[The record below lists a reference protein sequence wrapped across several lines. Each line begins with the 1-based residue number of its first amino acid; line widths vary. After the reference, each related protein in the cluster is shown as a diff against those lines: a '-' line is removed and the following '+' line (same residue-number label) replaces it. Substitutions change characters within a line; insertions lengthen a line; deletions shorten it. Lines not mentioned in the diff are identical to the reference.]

1 MPVNKKY
8 EDILKA
14 ARELFWK
21 HGFRRISVEEI
32 CVNAKVSKMTFY
44 KFFPNKL
51 ELARCVFDVEAYKGV
66 LEFRS
71 LINEDISPAEKIHRM
86 LMMKQKGTME
96 VSQEFIADFYNNPEL
111 GLRDYIEETS
121 KRLWTEMVEDF
132 RKGQMSGIFRDDV
145 KPELILYMSQKMMEL
160 INDPNMLKLFSNPQ
174 ELIMELSNFFMY
186 GISSRN

>member
-1 MPVNKKY
+1 MLGNKKY
-8 EDILKA
+8 EDILKV
-14 ARELFWK
+14 ARDLFWK

-32 CVNAKVSKMTFY
+32 CVKAKVSKMTFY

-51 ELARCVFDVEAYKGV
+51 ELARCVFDAEANKGV
-66 LEFRS
+66 LKFRS
-71 LINEDISPAEKIHRM
+71 LINEDLSPAEKIHRM
-86 LMMKQKGTME
+86 LMMKHEGTME
-96 VSQEFIADFYNNPEL
+96 VSREFLSDFYNNPEL

-132 RKGQMSGIFRDDV
+132 RKGQMSGIFRDDI

-160 INDPNMLKLFSNPQ
+160 INDPSLLKLYSDPQ
-174 ELIMELSNFFMY
+174 ELIMQLSNFFMY